1 MTQPDSDIH
10 KSDPYADD
18 ELVPFDVQD
27 YSRSR
32 GMWMLGV
39 LLILALIAM
48 FILFKVYQPGVRDRD
63 QAPKI
68 VASDAPDKVVNESA
82 AGDNDNNMDL
92 EIYNAINGE
101 RSDKEIKVT
110 ESSEEPVKRPG
121 AVDINVTDRAQTLEP
136 VEVTP
141 APKPIE
147 TVPSPTPAPT
157 STITTQTGDSRHVI
171 QLASLRSR
179 SAAENTWADIQ
190 KAHGGELPRGSYMDV
205 VRAEV
210 PNKGTFYRLRLAGL
224 ADKTTADR
232 ICSRLKS
239 RNQSC
244 FVTTK

>member
-1 MTQPDSDIH
+1 MTEPHDDFH

-27 YSRSR
+27 YSRNR
-32 GMWMLGV
+32 GMWMLGL
-39 LLILALIAM
+39 LLILALIVM
-48 FILFKVYQPGVRDRD
+48 FIIFKMYQPGVRDRD

-68 VASDAPDKVVNESA
+68 VAAGAPDKVAAENSA
-82 AGDNDNNMDL
+82 SGEDGNMDL

-101 RSDKEIKVT
+101 SGETEVNLT

-121 AVDINVTDRAQTLEP
+121 AVDINVTDRVQTLEP
-136 VEVTP
+136 VEVPP
-141 APKPIE
+141 APQPIE
-147 TVPSPTPAPT
+147 TVVEPAPT
-157 STITTQTGDSRHVI
+157 TSSVDSRHVI

-179 SAAENTWADIQ
+179 SAAEDTWNTIQ
-190 KAHGGELPRGSYMDV
+190 KTHSSVLPSSAYMDI

-224 ADKTTADR
+224 TDKAAADR
-232 ICSRLKS
+232 ICNQLKA

-244 FVTTK
+244 FTTTR

>member
-1 MTQPDSDIH
+1 MTQPYDEFQ

-27 YSRSR
+27 YSRNR

-39 LLILALIAM
+39 LLVLAVILM
-48 FILFKVYQPGVRDRD
+48 FIIFKVYQPGVRDRD

-68 VASDAPDKVVNESA
+68 VSTNAPDKVVNTETGSDGEA
-82 AGDNDNNMDL
+82 NMDL

-101 RSDKEIKVT
+101 SSDKEVKVT
-110 ESSEEPVKRPG
+110 ESSEEPAKRPG
-121 AVDINVTDRAQTLEP
+121 AVSIEVKDRVQTLEP
-136 VEVTP
+136 VEVPP
-141 APKPIE
+141 APRSIE
-147 TVPSPTPAPT
+147 TQPAIT
-157 STITTQTGDSRHVI
+157 SATDSDHVI

-179 SAAENTWADIQ
+179 SAAENTWSDIQ
-190 KAHGGELPRGSYMDV
+190 KAHSTVLPAGSYMDI

-224 ADKTTADR
+224 ENKASADR
-232 ICSRLKS
+232 VCNRLKA

-244 FVTTK
+244 FTTKK

>member
-1 MTQPDSDIH
+1 MSQPHDDFH

-27 YSRSR
+27 YSRNR

-39 LLILALIAM
+39 LLVVALILM
-48 FILFKVYQPGVRDRD
+48 FVIFKVYQPGVRDRD

-68 VASDAPDKVVNESA
+68 VSTQAPDKIVNTD
-82 AGDNDNNMDL
+82 AGDDSDANMDL
-92 EIYNAINGE
+92 EIYDAINGGS
-101 RSDKEIKVT
+101 SDKEVKVT

-121 AVDINVTDRAQTLEP
+121 AVDIEVKDRVQTLEP
-136 VEVTP
+136 VEVPP

-147 TVPSPTPAPT
+147 SK
-157 STITTQTGDSRHVI
+157 TITTSPIDSAHVV

-179 SAAENTWADIQ
+179 SAAENTWNDIQ
-190 KAHGGELPRGSYMDV
+190 KAHGSVLPTGSYMNI

-224 ADKTTADR
+224 TDKATADR
-232 ICSRLKS
+232 VCGRLKA

-244 FVTTK
+244 FATKK

>member
-1 MTQPDSDIH
+1 MTQPHDEFH

-27 YSRSR
+27 YSRNR

-39 LLILALIAM
+39 LLIVALILM
-48 FILFKVYQPGVRDRD
+48 FVIFKVYQPGVRDRD

-68 VASDAPDKVVNESA
+68 VATDAPDKVVNTETA
-82 AGDNDNNMDL
+82 DNSGADTDL
-92 EIYNAINGE
+92 EIYSAINGE
-101 RSDKEIKVT
+101 SRDVEPRVT

-121 AVDINVTDRAQTLEP
+121 TVDIEVKDRARALEP
-136 VEVTP
+136 AEATP

-147 TVPSPTPAPT
+147 TRPIETSPVT
-157 STITTQTGDSRHVI
+157 SSTTDSNYVI

-179 SAAENTWADIQ
+179 SAAEDTWNDIQ
-190 KAHGGELPRGSYMDV
+190 KSHSGVLPAGSYMDI

-210 PNKGTFYRLRLAGL
+210 ANKGTFYRLRLAGL
-224 ADKTTADR
+224 ADKATADR
-232 ICSRLKS
+232 ICNRLKT

-244 FVTTK
+244 FTTKK